1 MSAGVLIYVQHLLG
15 IGHLKRAATLA
26 RACAEAGLE
35 VTLVSGG
42 RAVPGLDSG
51 AARVLQLPPARTA
64 DESFRTLLDDSGTPV
79 DAAWEARRRELLLAS
94 FAAARPNVLVLEMF
108 PFGRRRLA
116 FELMPL
122 IEAAAATRPA
132 VSIVC
137 SVRDILVRKQKPG
150 RDEHTAELIETWF
163 DHVLVHGDP
172 ELVRLDRTFPLAP
185 RIAGRIHYTGY
196 LAEPAPARGTATG
209 AGDGE
214 VIVSAGGGAVGARL
228 LACALE
234 ARSQTTL
241 DAAPW
246 RLLAG
251 ANLDHDRF
259 AALVERAPCGVT
271 VERQRPDF
279 PALLA
284 NCRLSIS
291 QAGYNTVASVVR
303 AGVRSVLVPFAGGG
317 ENEQELRAELLR
329 GRGAVQVVAE
339 SALEP
344 RTLAAA
350 VDAAA
355 HGPPASAAGI
365 DLSGAETSARLIVEW
380 ARASPLAIAGG
391 GH

>member
-317 ENEQELRAELLR
+317 ENAQQLRAELLR

-365 DLSGAETSARLIVEW
+365 DLSGAETSARLIVDW
-380 ARASPLAIAGG
+380 ATASPPAIAVG